1 MTILADEQLVKQYVE
16 SGEMRHFDELVNR
29 YVRKVRAMI
38 YPIVLHDADADDLT
52 QEVFLRVSNG
62 LSRFRGEAQFSTW
75 LYRIAMNTTHGFLRR
90 KSRNPVATYEDPP
103 EVEDAMAPDRLAM
116 AGESAVLVDRAMAR
130 LSPGLRTAITLV
142 VLNGMSVSEAAH
154 AEGCL
159 TATMYWRI
167 HEARRILKKELER
180 NETHENKSR

>member
-1 MTILADEQLVKQYVE
+1 MNVLADEQLVRQYVE
-16 SGEMRHFDELVNR
+16 SGEMRHFDELVSR

-52 QEVFLRVSNG
+52 QEVFLRVSKG
-62 LSRFRGEAQFSTW
+62 LARFRGEAQFSTW

-90 KSRNPVATYEDPP
+90 KSRNPVATHEDPP
-103 EVEDAMAPDRLAM
+103 EIEDTMAPDRLAM
-116 AGESAVLVDRAMAR
+116 AGESAALVGRAMAQ
-130 LSPGLRTAITLV
+130 LSPGLRSAITLV
-142 VLNGMSVSEAAH
+142 ILNGMSVSEAAR

-159 TATMYWRI
+159 MATMYWRI

-180 NETHENKSR
+180 SETHENQSR